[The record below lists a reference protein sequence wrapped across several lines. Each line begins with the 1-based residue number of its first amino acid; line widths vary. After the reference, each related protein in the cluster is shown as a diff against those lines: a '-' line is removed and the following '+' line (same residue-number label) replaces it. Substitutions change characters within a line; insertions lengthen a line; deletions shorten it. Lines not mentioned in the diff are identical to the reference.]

1 MPKVLFLED
10 RQKVRGQEY
19 GTLPTRLNQKYKITF
34 VNSLSDMLAE
44 LNREQMQIG
53 ILEEP
58 DAPEYDLLIC
68 DTGALYK
75 MLESEPQERAQQ
87 FKDKVLPYFIRD
99 LPIPVILLAD
109 KELADYIRGAVR
121 SSRVVQFDKPFD
133 PEKVLEEVDSLIF
146 EYLMKRF

>member
-1 MPKVLFLED
+1 MSKVLFLED

-19 GTLPTRLNQKYKITF
+19 GTLPARLGQEYGITF
-34 VNSLSDMLAE
+34 VNSLADMLGE

-75 MLESEPQERAQQ
+75 MLESEPRERAQQ
-87 FKDKVLPYFIRD
+87 LKDKVLPYFIGD
-99 LPIPVILLAD
+99 LPIPVILLVD

-121 SSRVVQFDKPFD
+121 DSRVVQFDKPFD
-133 PEKVLEEVDSLIF
+133 PEKVLKEVDSLIF